1 MVAIGEMAKSYLY
14 QDSNGLITM
23 KNIGAWYPEFQNAL
37 DSINSLKGHI
47 QSISLG
53 CNGNF
58 YIDSDKGSKYCIEDE
73 ISDQVQNVA
82 RKNEARENEGWESDY
97 TGRPFTTQFWK
108 WKCSFGR
115 RGAYIIIFSYPHG
128 CVYDLKGGYRNLND
142 KLRTMKQNQC
152 VRSSFVRSF
161 RRS

>member
-1 MVAIGEMAKSYLY
+1 MVAIGEMAKSHLY

-23 KNIGAWYPEFQNAL
+23 KNIGAWYPELQKAL
-37 DSINSLKGHI
+37 DYINSLNGHI
-47 QSISLG
+47 RSISLG
-53 CNGNF
+53 CYGNF

-82 RKNEARENEGWESDY
+82 RKNAARKNDHKGTSFNTDY
-97 TGRPFTTQFWK
+97 WK
-108 WKCSFGR
+108 WECSFGR
-115 RGAYIIIFSYPHG
+115 HGAYIIIFSNPHG

-142 KLRTMKQNQC
+142 RLRAMKQNQY

-161 RRS
+161 RKI